1 MPIIRSK
8 RWAGACVYLG
18 DGLVQFDEEGVAV
31 GVVERAGRA
40 LDPPAPVGP
49 SQVESALQSDS
60 YVVEGV
66 EEEAEAAEAAEVEA
80 AAPEVPAPAA
90 VVGVEPEVPAPEP
103 DAAAPDRPDLA
114 TMDRAAKYHYAK
126 DVLGLD
132 VDWLHT
138 KTAELEQ
145 LIREAWAETD
155 AH

>member
-1 MPIIRSK
+1 MPTIRSE
-8 RWAGACVYLG
+8 RWAGGRVYLG

-66 EEEAEAAEAAEVEA
+66 AEAAAAEEA
-80 AAPEVPAPAA
+80 AAVAT
-90 VVGVEPEVPAPEP
+90 PEVPAPEP
-103 DAAAPDRPDLA
+103 EVAAAPEAAAPDRPDLA

-138 KTAELEQ
+138 KTAELER
-145 LIREAWAETD
+145 LIREAWAEAD
-155 AH
+155 GQ